1 MFPDL
6 PQTEVAIV
14 ALTNA
19 FRKAGA
25 LQEVKPNAALTAAA
39 RAFAAYLAKTGKFAH
54 EADGRKPEDRAQAAG
69 YQYCLV
75 AENLAWNLN
84 SRGFESAQ
92 LAREVVEGWKESPG
106 HRENLLLRSATEI
119 GVAVVRVP
127 DRNPKFLSVQLFG
140 RPESLKVTFSIQ
152 NRSDKA
158 VSYTLGTETEV
169 LQPRETVTH
178 TDCDARP
185 LTVDKGDKAPPRFD
199 PRDGDRFVIRPG
211 AGRSI
216 AVTVERR

>member
-1 MFPDL
+1 MLPDQ

-14 ALTNA
+14 ELTNA
-19 FRKAGA
+19 FRKASA
-25 LQEVKPNAALTAAA
+25 LQEVKPNQALTAAA

-54 EADGRKPEDRAQAAG
+54 EADGRKPEDRAQAQG

-106 HRENLLLRSATEI
+106 HRQNLLLRSATEI

-152 NRSDKA
+152 NRSGKA
-158 VSYTLGTETEV
+158 VPYTLGTETEV

-185 LTVDKGDKAPPRFD
+185 LSVDKGDKAPPRFD

>member
-1 MFPDL
+1 MLPDL

-14 ALTNA
+14 EMTNA
-19 FRKAGA
+19 FRKASA
-25 LQEVKPNAALTAAA
+25 LQEVKPNPALDAAA
-39 RAFAAYLAKTGKFAH
+39 RAFATYLARAGKFAH
-54 EADGRKPEDRAQAAG
+54 DADGRKPEDRAQAQG
-69 YQYCLV
+69 YRYCLV

-84 SRGFESAQ
+84 SRGFESGQ

-106 HRENLLLRSATEI
+106 HRANLLLRGATEI

-152 NRSDKA
+152 NQTGKA

-178 TDCDARP
+178 TDCDSRP
-185 LTVDKGDKAPPRFD
+185 LGVDKADKTPRFN

-216 AVTVERR
+216 EVNVERK

>member
-1 MFPDL
+1 MLPDL

-14 ALTNA
+14 ELTNA
-19 FRKAGA
+19 FRKASA
-25 LQEVKPNAALTAAA
+25 LQEVKPNPALTAAA

-54 EADGRKPEDRAQAAG
+54 EADSRKPEDRAQAQG

-92 LAREVVEGWKESPG
+92 LAREVVEGWKASPD
-106 HRENLLLRSATEI
+106 HRENLLLQGATEI

-152 NRSDKA
+152 NRSGKA
-158 VSYTLGTETEV
+158 VRYTLGTETEV
-169 LQPRETVTH
+169 LQPREVVTL
-178 TDCDARP
+178 TDCDTRP
-185 LTVDKGDKAPPRFD
+185 LSVDKADKAPSRFD
-199 PRDGDRFVIRPG
+199 PRDGDRFVIRPA
-211 AGRSI
+211 AGRAI
-216 AVTVERR
+216 EVTVERK